1 MPKNCLYLV
10 SSSANREYVLDCVE
24 ALALPRGMIL
34 HFRYRFKY
42 VDEKLRASLPSEGGT
57 LPAALRNLPVVVVYL
72 YQVQTIGVW
81 KPGDTMG
88 PGGPYLPLRCG
99 RLINAFK
106 DGEIAHFFFELT
118 GYVKPKYRRRS
129 TRVSLNEKIK
139 FRVARGKAAPVSYA
153 HFSHDLGFEGE
164 RASDEVA
171 FQSIVDDAYL
181 PGEWRTRSLGSAPLD
196 VTYEVVF
203 LRVAGLFQ
211 ERTAGLAEVAPVLRI
226 VRGNSFA
233 EYEFEADTTYHIKL
247 VTHLSARIPAAIPG
261 KGRAMLRLA
270 FDPEYIK
277 PIGPTS
283 LRISSLYDL
292 EYWSFVTKTS
302 TTARSALSI
311 TCDYDPVVEPRDFV
325 RSELLCP
332 EVSLPISIVAAKG
345 PTQRGKK

>member
-1 MPKNCLYLV
+1 MPKKCLYLV

-42 VDEKLRASLPSEGGT
+42 IDEQLRASLPPEGGKLPTT
-57 LPAALRNLPVVVVYL
+57 LQNLPVVVIYL

-106 DGEIAHFFFELT
+106 DGGIAHFFFEVT
-118 GYVKPKYRRRS
+118 GYVKPKYLHRS
-129 TRVSLNEKIK
+129 TRIELNGKIK
-139 FRVARGKAAPVSYA
+139 FHAPGKKAPVSYA
-153 HFSHDLGFEGE
+153 HLSTDLGFDAE
-164 RASDEVA
+164 RSNDTVA
-171 FQSIVDDAYL
+171 FQSIVDEAYL

-196 VTYEVVF
+196 VTYDVVF

-211 ERTAGLAEVAPVLRI
+211 ERDNRLTEIAPVRRV
-226 VRGNSFA
+226 VRSSSFG
-233 EYEFEADTTYHIKL
+233 EFELEADATYHLKL
-247 VTHLSARIPAAIPG
+247 VTHLSARIPAALPG
-261 KGRAMLRLA
+261 QGRAKLRLV

-292 EYWSFVTKTS
+292 EYWSFMTKT
-302 TTARSALSI
+302 TTTPRSALAI
-311 TCDYDPVVEPRDFV
+311 ACDHDLVVEQRDFV

-332 EVSLPISIVAAKG
+332 EVSLAISIVDTKG
-345 PTQRGKK
+345 PTRRGKK